1 MAQIYYD
8 ALGRKGA
15 LAFVAL
21 LFIVQYFMGLSIC
34 VTASRQ
40 LWAFSRDGGAALL
53 TLHPPNSCIE
63 PMTCLANKGRT
74 PQSARFG
81 HIPLRATWAC
91 VLVASVFGLLCLVA
105 PAAASALFSLCI
117 AGDSLAWCVPIL
129 ARVVWGQAR
138 FAPGPF
144 YTGKRWSAPIA
155 WAAAAFLAFAIV
167 LAMFPLDGPR
177 PAPADMNYCVVV
189 NAAVWGGAT
198 LYYFLDAR
206 KWFKGPGGMREEQGG
221 EGEGVGSLLTDNTE
235 ETVVKGVG
243 DVQRDEGPSV
253 GKRG

>member
-1 MAQIYYD
+1 
-8 ALGRKGA
+8 
-15 LAFVAL
+15 
-21 LFIVQYFMGLSIC
+21 
-34 VTASRQ
+34 
-40 LWAFSRDGGAALL
+40 
-53 TLHPPNSCIE
+53 
-63 PMTCLANKGRT
+63 MTCLANKRRT

-144 YTGKRWSAPIA
+144 YTGKRWSTPIA

-235 ETVVKGVG
+235 ETVVKRVG
-243 DVQRDEGPSV
+243 DVQRDEGPGV